1 MIDDPDKELPCNS
14 SSSVFCFYR
23 RNRKLTFFPVRNYM
37 QFKGQSNHRTLLHWP
52 PNIFYHKTLNPS
64 DTFHPY
70 SRHTH
75 VVLNDS
81 IRTEQGGSSTDYLRV
96 VPLSSS
102 QAPMRRRTAE
112 SICGTDGNSNTSIT
126 DKGWGIFLAT
136 LLFIFH
142 KIYQPSTTVE
152 TTFWDVKSVGR
163 ASRNVHC
170 NYDTGMTCPYVF
182 VSRIK
187 VNFALKQAPKSQR
200 GSRGIALLNRDLG
213 ARRWWM
219 VSTTLRP
226 IYPWERPGT
235 HCTGGW
241 VGPRAS
247 LDMCEKSRPH
257 RIFLFIFQK
266 YLIET
271 NK

>member
-1 MIDDPDKELPCNS
+1 VTRYELN
-14 SSSVFCFYR
+14 
-23 RNRKLTFFPVRNYM
+23 
-37 QFKGQSNHRTLLHWP
+37 KG
-52 PNIFYHKTLNPS
+52 
-64 DTFHPY
+64 
-70 SRHTH
+70 
-75 VVLNDS
+75 
-81 IRTEQGGSSTDYLRV
+81 V

-102 QAPMRRRTAE
+102 STYAPAHTAK

-142 KIYQPSTTVE
+142 KIYQPGTTVE
-152 TTFWDVKSVGR
+152 TTFWAVKSVGR
-163 ASRNVHC
+163 ASRNVNC
-170 NYDTGMTCPYVF
+170 NYYAGMTRPYVL

-187 VNFALKQAPKSQR
+187 VNFTLKQSPKSQR

-213 ARRWWM
+213 ARSWWV

-226 IYPWERPGT
+226 IYPWEKPGT

-257 RIFLFIFQK
+257 RIFFSSK

-271 NK
+271 NKQYTVIQWMKQW